1 MGSRAILDEYSKS
14 GPPPGFNSQTTQP
27 VVSHYTD
34 CAIPAVHHLFRE
46 LGKKVCNSVTGDVF
60 LILSLIR
67 FIKMFL
73 HVIYSEVWTCK
84 HFHDTF
90 PVKNGLKGGD
100 ALLLLLFRFVL
111 EYAVMKAQANQ
122 VGLKLDG
129 TCQLSACT
137 DDDNL
142 LGRNIYTIKKKLHGL
157 IVASKEVCLEVNAE
171 KTEYMFLPYEQN
183 AGGNHNVDMANKSL
197 KM

>member
-1 MGSRAILDEYSKS
+1 MGVGGQRHALAALHPAKILGFYGTGGWVGSRAILDEYSKS

-73 HVIYSEVWTCK
+73 HVI
-84 HFHDTF
+84 
-90 PVKNGLKGGD
+90 
-100 ALLLLLFRFVL
+100 
-111 EYAVMKAQANQ
+111 
-122 VGLKLDG
+122 
-129 TCQLSACT
+129 
-137 DDDNL
+137 
-142 LGRNIYTIKKKLHGL
+142 
-157 IVASKEVCLEVNAE
+157 
-171 KTEYMFLPYEQN
+171 
-183 AGGNHNVDMANKSL
+183 
-197 KM
+197 